1 MKFSVPKGL
10 WQRFRRGM
18 PVLSF
23 VVAWLILAGLWELG
37 AHTETLN
44 PRILP
49 PPSVVIPYLLQGPG
63 SAGIGPQQV
72 SYGEAIGRTLMRV
85 MAGLGLG
92 VGAAIPLGML
102 IEGIPILRR
111 FVLPMIQTLAPI
123 APVAWVPVGIALMG
137 TGDQS
142 AIFVVFMG
150 VFSILTLATV
160 SALSSLPPE
169 LLKAAKSLGIRGW
182 KLRLWVMLPATAA
195 SLMTSVRL
203 NFFAA
208 WMAVL
213 AGEMAG
219 INSGLGALIIL
230 GQQQF
235 NMRLVMV
242 GIMTIGVIG
251 FLVDRVMLALQRQVI
266 WWERRERGGSH
277 G

>member
-219 INSGLGALIIL
+219 ISSGLGALIIL